1 MDGLA
6 AQLAQLSAEEVRA
19 LLAAS
24 GHAGVAK
31 NTSTGSG
38 VSDSVGAADG
48 GVALSAEER
57 SQQAQKLKDEGNA
70 SFRLGR
76 FEDAARAYSRCLEL
90 DPSNAVCLSNRAAAF
105 LKVCSGRLEMRAQGR
120 N

>member
-24 GHAGVAK
+24 GHAGVAGRAA
-31 NTSTGSG
+31 TSGSS
-38 VSDSVGAADG
+38 VPDSAGAGDG
-48 GVALSAEER
+48 GVSLSAEER

-76 FEDAARAYSRCLEL
+76 FEEAARAYSRCLEL
-90 DPSNAVCLSNRAAAF
+90 DSSNAVCLSNRAAAL
-105 LKVCSGRLEMRAQGR
+105 LKVC
-120 N
+120 